1 MRKLFNVKF
10 TYTHTANMQVVGD
23 DEETVLQA
31 IANDVANEV
40 PDFKIVGIE
49 TIVEELDEA
58 MLVSNTNGVLN

>member
-49 TIVEELDEA
+49 TIVEQLDEA